1 MNEENKEIKKS
12 SNVGWGILGFFFPLI
27 GLILFLVWLKSKKG
41 ASKAAGIGTLIGLIV
56 SIILGFLFVYGP
68 LNLLFKFGRGD
79 DIVEKYDPNAI
90 SNIEFKKEFSVNTKL
105 NSDNPLTGSGEVE
118 VNFVTISLNNGRLSI
133 KESYGSKK
141 LLKEYYNVKEVYYKD
156 GEYPYIIV
164 VTNSNEYYI
173 KVLNELGDDGYAKI
187 ILDTV
192 ELNGKYKYFSNLKVF
207 DKDNKIIYIPVGN
220 IVDGEDILV
229 DRYDLNTGEVLPL
242 PSSNVKYN
250 EGDYSYYVNTN
261 AYILPTREYKF
272 NNQTGK
278 LKLYAFDKYDSLK
291 LFIDDNYYA
300 YTYSYGY
307 YTETELVVEK
317 INNSK
322 VKKMYDNKESNTIK
336 LEFEDGK
343 TYSLNYNN
351 IEY

>member
-41 ASKAAGIGTLIGLIV
+41 ASKAAGIGALIGLIV

-79 DIVEKYDPNAI
+79 DIVEKYDPNDI

-105 NSDNPLTGSGEVE
+105 NNDNPLTGSGEVE

-173 KVLNELGDDGYAKI
+173 KVSNELGDDGYAKI

-229 DRYDLNTGEVLPL
+229 DRYDLNTGEVLP
-242 PSSNVKYN
+242 SSNVKYN

-272 NNQTGK
+272 NNQTGE

-307 YTETELVVEK
+307 DTETELVVEK